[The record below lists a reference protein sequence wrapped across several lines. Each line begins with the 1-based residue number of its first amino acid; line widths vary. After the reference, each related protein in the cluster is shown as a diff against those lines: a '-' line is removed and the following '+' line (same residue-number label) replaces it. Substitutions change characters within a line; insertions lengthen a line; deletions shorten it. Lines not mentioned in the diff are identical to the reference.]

1 MTITRDIISDLLP
14 AYLSGEASADTRAL
28 IEEMAARDPDI
39 ARLVASAQDERT
51 DTMFTHTVSLPPN
64 LERDVVTRT
73 RAILRRRSWT
83 LALALFFTFVPLV
96 FAFHDGVVTFFM
108 LRDEPGSRLL
118 WVSALYLWFDYVR
131 QSRRLRTKLP
141 A

>member
-1 MTITRDIISDLLP
+1 MTITRDIIGDLLP

-28 IEEMAARDPDI
+28 IEETAARDPDI
-39 ARLVASAQDERT
+39 ARLVASAKDERT

-73 RAILRRRSWT
+73 RAVLRRRSWT
-83 LALALFFTFVPLV
+83 LALALFFTGVPLV
-96 FAFHDGVVTFFM
+96 FAFHGGVVTFFM
-108 LRDEPGSRLL
+108 LRDEPGSRLF

>member
-1 MTITRDIISDLLP
+1 MTITRDVISDLLP
-14 AYLSGEASADTRAL
+14 AYLSGEASADTRA
-28 IEEMAARDPDI
+28 IIDEMAARDPDI
-39 ARLVASAQDERT
+39 ARLVASARNERT
-51 DTMFTHTVSLPPN
+51 DTMFNHTVSLPPN

-73 RAILRRRSWT
+73 RAVLRRRSWT
-83 LALALFFTFVPLV
+83 LALALFFTCLPLV
-96 FAFHDGVVTFFM
+96 FAFHGGVVTFLM